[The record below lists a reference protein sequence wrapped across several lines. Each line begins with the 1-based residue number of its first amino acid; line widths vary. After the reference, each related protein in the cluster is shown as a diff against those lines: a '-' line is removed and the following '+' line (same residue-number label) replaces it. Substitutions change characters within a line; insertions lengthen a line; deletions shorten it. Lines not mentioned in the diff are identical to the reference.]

1 MAIKFITDSMSDPSE
16 ALKNKYDYEVI
27 PIPITVGE
35 KTYLDKVTITPE
47 EIIEMGE
54 KEGVVPKTSQISTA
68 AYEKEFEKHLKN
80 GDDIFYL
87 SLSSGLS
94 GTIQAA
100 NIAAEE
106 LKEKYPDRKI
116 VIVDSKTATLAQAM
130 LLQQAIKQ
138 AEAGKSI
145 EEIEDIIKFLA
156 DHFKVYFVVGDLS
169 WLSRGGRLSKT
180 GAALGNLLN
189 IVPIISIEDGKLE
202 VFDKVRGKK
211 KAQKKLEKFMNQ
223 ALENIP
229 DQIVGMIATPV
240 NESKLDGLKKIIKE
254 HPETNFIETEGGPGA
269 ALVAHTGGD
278 LFGCGF
284 FDELPEGYINEVP

>member
-1 MAIKFITDSMSDPSE
+1 MAIKFITDSMMDPD
-16 ALKNKYDYEVI
+16 KNIQENYEYDIV

-35 KTYLDKVTITPE
+35 ESYLDKVDITPE
-47 EIIEMGE
+47 EILEMGAA
-54 KEGVVPKTSQISTA
+54 GAVPKTSQIPSA
-68 AYEKEFEKHLKN
+68 VYEKEFEKHLKN

-94 GTIQAA
+94 GTIQNAV
-100 NIAAEE
+100 IAAEE

-116 VIVDSKTATLAQAM
+116 AIVDSKVATLAQAM

-145 EEIEDIIKFLA
+145 EEIEEIINFLA
-156 DHFKVYFVVGDLS
+156 DHFKVYFAVGDLT
-169 WLSRGGRLSKT
+169 WLSRGGRLSKA
-180 GAALGNLLN
+180 GAAVGNLLN
-189 IVPIISIEDGKLE
+189 IVPIISIDNGKLE

-211 KAQKKLEKFMNQ
+211 KAQKKLEKLMKE
-223 ALENIP
+223 ALDKNPE
-229 DQIVGMIATPV
+229 QTVGVIATPV
-240 NESKLDGLKKIIKE
+240 NESKLNNLKDLVAQY
-254 HPETNFIETEGGPGA
+254 PETFVLEKEDGPGA

-284 FDELPEGYINEVP
+284 FEELPPGYIHEQP